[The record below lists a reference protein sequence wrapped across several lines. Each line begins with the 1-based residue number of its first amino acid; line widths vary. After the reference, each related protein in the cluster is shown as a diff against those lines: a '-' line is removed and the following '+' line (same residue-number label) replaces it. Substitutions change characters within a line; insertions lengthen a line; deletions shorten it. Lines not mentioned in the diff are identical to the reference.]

1 MMLPEARREA
11 ILAYIRNVRNATSE
25 ELSKKFKVTEE
36 TIRKDLKHLANQGFI
51 IRTFGGAMIKD
62 ENDPSLDQRAV
73 TNLEEKDAI
82 ARTASSLIGDNESI
96 VLDAGSTTIQLAK
109 HIREDSDIVVV
120 TNSLEIIN
128 IISKIQGVTVIS
140 TGGTL
145 RTKSMSFQGQ
155 LTEYTIQ
162 KYNIHKAFISAK
174 GVSLEEGVMDSN
186 EFEAEIKRKMI
197 DAAKEVILLADHT
210 KFEKLTHVTIC
221 PIDKVTTIVTDDKAD
236 PEMLQVYKHHGIKVV
251 IGKLENRNQ

>member
-1 MMLPEARREA
+1 
-11 ILAYIRNVRNATSE
+11 
-25 ELSKKFKVTEE
+25 
-36 TIRKDLKHLANQGFI
+36 
-51 IRTFGGAMIKD
+51 
-62 ENDPSLDQRAV
+62 
-73 TNLEEKDAI
+73 
-82 ARTASSLIGDNESI
+82 
-96 VLDAGSTTIQLAK
+96 
-109 HIREDSDIVVV
+109 VVV

-128 IISKIQGVTVIS
+128 IVSKIQGITVIS

-210 KFEKLTHVTIC
+210 NSK
-221 PIDKVTTIVTDDKAD
+221 
-236 PEMLQVYKHHGIKVV
+236 
-251 IGKLENRNQ
+251 R